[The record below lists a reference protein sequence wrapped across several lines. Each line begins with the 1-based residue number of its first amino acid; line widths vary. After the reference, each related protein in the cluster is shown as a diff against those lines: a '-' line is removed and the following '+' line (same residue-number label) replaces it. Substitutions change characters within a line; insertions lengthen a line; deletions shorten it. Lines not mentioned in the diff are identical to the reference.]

1 MPQRTWFIT
10 GVSSGFG
17 PQMTEHL
24 LERGDRVA
32 GTVRNM
38 DAMTD
43 LKASYGDRLWLADLN
58 VTDTAAIREVVK
70 NAFADLGTINVVV
83 NNAGYGLFGPAESLT
98 DDQIIQQI
106 NTNLIGSIQI
116 VRAVLPHL
124 RAQGGGR
131 ILQISSYGGQ
141 VAGPG
146 RSLYHASKWGIEGFM
161 EAITQEVAPFNIG
174 VTIVEP
180 GGARTAFRFGNAQV
194 GPKMEVYEGT
204 PAGMVYQSL
213 QDTSRLPTGDPARMV
228 TIMIDSVEQ
237 HPAPLRIVLG
247 SDAITTLQH
256 ALTERLA
263 AVEVQKE
270 QAFSTDLPTNA

>member
-146 RSLYHASKWGIEGFM
+146 RSLYHASKWGSEGFM

>member
-58 VTDTAAIREVVK
+58 VTDTVAIREVVK

-106 NTNLIGSIQI
+106 NTNLIGSIQV